1 MRLMRER
8 TGRAAHDRVL
18 RERDQLQ
25 REHEHLQRERKRL
38 RREIER
44 LKRQL
49 DEARRAANRQAAP
62 FAKELTPH
70 PRRRARRLW
79 TIRRNEITTPKS
91 EIASSG
97 FPGNDASM
105 PPRRRSYSSV

>member
-62 FAKELTPH
+62 LAKETHAASPPAGATSLDH
-70 PRRRARRLW
+70 P
-79 TIRRNEITTPKS
+79 P
-91 EIASSG
+91 
-97 FPGNDASM
+97 
-105 PPRRRSYSSV
+105 